1 MKRWNFVSGLTV
13 ILLLVLVLSGF
24 SVAVIRSLT
33 SDLDKLIAT
42 NYDTIR
48 AIREI
53 RDSTTRLNAHY
64 RKANTTSEVP
74 SGHGVYEHERKTIEE
89 RSGFVLTQAKN
100 AAELK
105 RAELLDALVR
115 DYLGAYRTYLGLRGL
130 RSPTA
135 DDRFATA
142 TTAIAQLTGEISN
155 AAADV
160 INEQERQIFDRRDK
174 AVARGERATKLALLI
189 VAFSLAVYVMT
200 SIRMA
205 RGVYQPLRDLR
216 DAIARVRERRFEE
229 PISVNG
235 SEELGQIA
243 TAFNAM
249 SHELRVY
256 VTETDEKAVQAA
268 RDCRAILAALPYP
281 VYIVDETLDV
291 RMSNPRGEELAAAA
305 GVPGA
310 LPSAVRRQIDLAA
323 ERGCDL
329 VDNDMRRVIEGAG
342 ESDGEGRGQ
351 ASYLPQV
358 FRLVDSHG
366 GREGWA
372 VLLVDVTKLRRLD
385 EAKTKALSTL
395 GHEVKTPVTG
405 IRMSLHLL
413 LEEKLGAL
421 NDDQRELIAAGRDDC
436 ERLLSVLQSLLEL
449 ARLESG
455 RAVFKLEPTSVDRL
469 IAEADAMHGEFVRQN
484 GMTLVAPESFEGMP
498 AVSADLIHAGRV
510 LGNFLSN
517 AAKYGA
523 KEGEVR
529 LSATERADGFVRFSV
544 SNPAARPLSEAEQL
558 RIFDPFYRRPG
569 EKAEG
574 SGLGLTI
581 AREIAAAHGGRI
593 GVWCEGGRVEFYLDL
608 RKVNGAHDAGISE
621 ESKFRPGPAVA
632 LVEESGRGA

>member
-1 MKRWNFVSGLTV
+1 MKRWSFVSGLTV

-33 SDLDKLIAT
+33 DDLDRLIAT

-48 AIREI
+48 AIRDI
-53 RDSTTRLNAHY
+53 RDSTTRLDAYY
-64 RKANTTSEVP
+64 RKAVSATELP
-74 SGHGVYEHERKTIEE
+74 AGRGIFDHEREVTEQ
-89 RSGFVLTQAKN
+89 RLAFVLAQAK
-100 AAELK
+100 EPEEEQ
-105 RAELLDALVR
+105 RAERLSALLLD
-115 DYLGAYRTYLGLRGL
+115 YLDAYENYLGLSGD
-130 RSPTA
+130 RSRLA
-135 DDRFATA
+135 EDRFANATINLAQLAGEIGTA
-142 TTAIAQLTGEISN
+142 ATAIIE
-155 AAADV
+155 D
-160 INEQERQIFDRRDK
+160 QERQIFERRDG
-174 AVARGERATKLALLI
+174 AVTRGRQATTLALGI
-189 VAFSLAVYVMT
+189 VAVSLLVYVVT
-200 SIRMA
+200 SMRLT

-229 PISVNG
+229 PIRVDG

-249 SHELRVY
+249 AHELRVY
-256 VTETDEKAVQAA
+256 VAETDEKAVQAA

-281 VYIVDETLDV
+281 VYIVDETLVV
-291 RMSNPRGEELAAAA
+291 RLSNPRGDRLSEAS

-310 LPSAVRRQIDLAA
+310 LPASVRRQIDLAA
-323 ERGCDL
+323 ERGHDL
-329 VDNDMRRVIEGAG
+329 VDNDMHRVIEGG
-342 ESDGEGRGQ
+342 EAADGRGPV
-351 ASYLPQV
+351 SYLPQV
-358 FRLVDSHG
+358 FRLVDAHG

-455 RAVFKLEPTSVDRL
+455 RAVFKPEPTPVDRL
-469 IAEADAMHGEFVRQN
+469 LAQADAMHGEFVRRS
-484 GMTLVAPESFEGMP
+484 GMTLVAPESPDGLPPVE
-498 AVSADLIHAGRV
+498 ADLVHAARV

-523 KEGEVR
+523 PGGEVR
-529 LSATERADGFVRFSV
+529 LSAVERADGFVRFSV
-544 SNPAARPLSEAEQL
+544 SNPAGRPLSEEEQA
-558 RIFDPFYRRPG
+558 RIFDPFYRCSG
-569 EKAEG
+569 ERAEG

-593 GVWCEGGRVEFYLDL
+593 GVWCEDGRIEFYLDL
-608 RKVNGAHDAGISE
+608 RRLDTAFDPEAAD
-621 ESKFRPGPAVA
+621 ESIFRV
-632 LVEESGRGA
+632 